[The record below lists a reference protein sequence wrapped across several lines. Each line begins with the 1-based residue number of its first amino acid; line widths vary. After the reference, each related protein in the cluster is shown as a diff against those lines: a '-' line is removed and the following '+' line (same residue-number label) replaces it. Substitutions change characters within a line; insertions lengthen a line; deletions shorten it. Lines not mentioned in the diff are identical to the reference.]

1 MHLDSDAVDTSHLL
15 VEIDRR
21 VLHTVLHRRLR
32 TRYCTIFGILCGLLA
47 YSHND

>member
-32 TRYCTIFGILCGLLA
+32 TVRTRYCTIFGILCGLL
-47 YSHND
+47 